1 MHNLL
6 IPKLRHNQFSSL
18 YWIYRNIYREK
29 RGGGPRDN
37 GGGGYDGGGGS
48 DMVMVLVTVEAMAG
62 DGLNPE
68 FL

>member
-29 RGGGPRDN
+29 PGNFTGL
-37 GGGGYDGGGGS
+37 
-48 DMVMVLVTVEAMAG
+48 VAVVLVTMVVEVMVV
-62 DGLNPE
+62 E
-68 FL
+68 VVVVW

>member
-1 MHNLL
+1 MHNLF

-29 RGGGPRDN
+29 RDGGPSDN
-37 GGGGYDGGGGS
+37 GGGGGS

-62 DGLNPE
+62 DRLNLE